1 MNFDQWFPL
10 YFQITDSLGINRK
23 MDYESSMILRKF
35 IHNSDN
41 ILDAYRGRNAFII
54 GNGPNLKNAIKT
66 ISGGYVIVADSAIE
80 TYSSLY
86 GNPDIIVTDLDGNIN
101 SIIDSYNR
109 GSIILVHAHGDNI
122 NAIEKYAKY
131 FSNGIATTQYIPM
144 AHLYN
149 YGGFS
154 DGDRSAFL
162 ADYLGARHITLLGFD
177 FKNVNIKPYYDN
189 TAIIRKKIKLEW
201 AKYLL
206 GCLSKLRGTSMHY
219 GDVIEI

>member
-1 MNFDQWFPL
+1 
-10 YFQITDSLGINRK
+10 
-23 MDYESSMILRKF
+23 
-35 IHNSDN
+35 
-41 ILDAYRGRNAFII
+41 
-54 GNGPNLKNAIKT
+54 
-66 ISGGYVIVADSAIE
+66 
-80 TYSSLY
+80 
-86 GNPDIIVTDLDGNIN
+86 
-101 SIIDSYNR
+101 
-109 GSIILVHAHGDNI
+109 
-122 NAIEKYAKY
+122 
-131 FSNGIATTQYIPM
+131 M

-177 FKNVNIKPYYDN
+177 FNNVNIKPYYDS

-219 GDVIEI
+219 GDVIDEE